1 MPEMPGI
8 IQKTIFNEKSVHMS
22 GLEKMIVE
30 RTGLPAG
37 TPTMEG
43 IIANT
48 KAGRSEKKV
57 PELHKVAVGHVG
69 KTKAKRMGQIP
80 YAGPLY

>member
-1 MPEMPGI
+1 MPMDGI
-8 IQKTIFNEKSVHMS
+8 IHDTQVGLHKHVHMS
-22 GLEKMIVE
+22 GLERMVVQ

-48 KAGRSEKKV
+48 KHAIPNKNV
-57 PELHKVAVGHVG
+57 PELHKVAAGHRS
-69 KTKAKRMGQIP
+69 KTHSKSMGQVP
-80 YAGPLY
+80 YAGKMY